1 MAAEVGPR
9 LGARPLL
16 LDALSPTCR
25 ASAPAGLIMTLPEPT
40 RQAGLDRLA
49 SFLPKAGAI
58 YAHERSTD
66 YGPNREDG
74 VSHLSPYLR
83 HRLLTEREVIERT
96 LGRFS
101 LDQGR
106 KFIDEVVWRG
116 YFKGWLEQRPAIW
129 RAYRDQVAR
138 DAGRLAD
145 DRRLRTRYEEAV
157 EGRTGIQCF
166 DAWAR
171 ELAETGYLHNH
182 ARMWTASI
190 WIFTLELPWALGAD
204 WFFRLLLDGDPASN
218 TLSWRWVGGLHTKGK
233 TYLAKPGNIEKF
245 TNGRF
250 RPRADELASEAP
262 PLEEGPLPEPAMP
275 DPPAP
280 LPADGAPV
288 GLLLTEDDGHAESW
302 ALGEAPVAAVAG
314 LVATDR
320 RSPLTVAD
328 QAKRFAQQAVADA
341 VARAGPHHNVEASV
355 LDGAAWGESIAEWAA
370 QAGVTRIVTGYA
382 PQGPVREALDA
393 ARPRLAEAGL
403 GLYEVRRPYDAA
415 IWPHATA
422 GYFKVKKQIPD
433 ILSQLGLVD

>member
-1 MAAEVGPR
+1 
-9 LGARPLL
+9 
-16 LDALSPTCR
+16 
-25 ASAPAGLIMTLPEPT
+25 MTLPEPT
-40 RQAGLDRLA
+40 RKAGLDRLA

-58 YAHERSTD
+58 YAHERNTD
-66 YGPNREDG
+66 YGPDREDG

-83 HRLLTEREVIERT
+83 HRLVREREVIERT
-96 LGRFS
+96 LRQFG

-129 RAYRDQVAR
+129 RAYRDQVAQ
-138 DAGRLAD
+138 DTQRLAAD
-145 DRRLRTRYEEAV
+145 PSLRTRYEEAV
-157 EGRTGIQCF
+157 EGRTGIACF

-218 TLSWRWVGGLHTKGK
+218 TLSWRWVAGLHTKGK

-262 PLEEGPLPEPAMP
+262 PLEEGPLPEPVVP
-275 DPPAP
+275 SPPKP
-280 LPADGAPV
+280 LPTDGTSV

-302 ALGEAPVAAVAG
+302 ALGEAPVAAAAG

-320 RSPLTVAD
+320 RSPLPVTA
-328 QAKRFAQQAVADA
+328 QAQRFAQEAVADA
-341 VARAGPHHNVEASV
+341 VARAGRHYEVEASM
-355 LDGAAWGESIAEWAA
+355 LDSTAWAESLVEWAT
-370 QAGVTRIVTGYA
+370 QVGVTRIVTGYA
-382 PQGPVREALDA
+382 PQGPVREILET

-403 GLYEVRRPYDAA
+403 DLCELRRTYDAA

-422 GYFKVKKQIPD
+422 GYFKVKKQIPA
-433 ILSQLGLVD
+433 ILSQLDLV